1 MLFRSANLMWHFGSY
16 NGYTLRNGFI
26 IAFTLIC
33 IAAGYSER
41 MFINE
46 PLKTAAYIRQGIFAV
61 IASAVY
67 VMIYNILPVNN
78 EMKALAFFTI
88 VFVAMFIIY
97 MLMITGKKHKFNP
110 KSLISI
116 MIVELFIGA
125 YALIGPPKFYTYE
138 DYQIGDYVQYANNV
152 SDSLDIDESATDRIV
167 NPDISL
173 NANYQIGRAHV

>member
-1 MLFRSANLMWHFGSY
+1 
-16 NGYTLRNGFI
+16 
-26 IAFTLIC
+26 
-33 IAAGYSER
+33 
-41 MFINE
+41 
-46 PLKTAAYIRQGIFAV
+46 
-61 IASAVY
+61 
-67 VMIYNILPVNN
+67 
-78 EMKALAFFTI
+78 
-88 VFVAMFIIY
+88 

-173 NANYQIGRAHV
+173 NANYPLILRSGCIIKFYSCSPE